1 MAAGNVQV
9 TVTAKTGPGITV
21 TGMVLNNVSA
31 VNFRFADGI
40 IDVVNTNPS
49 GQVNSFQYSDIA
61 TVTISPSAKT
71 VVIST

>member
-1 MAAGNVQV
+1 MAAGNVTV

-21 TGMVLNNVSA
+21 TAGIYTASA
-31 VNFRFADGI
+31 VNFQFAKGI
-40 IDVVNTNPS
+40 IDVVHDVPVGKVS
-49 GQVNSFQYSDIA
+49 SFQYSDVA